1 MSYCSCGNAC
11 TTSCGTGCSAACS
24 GCQGACIGCSGCSGC
39 SKKCSSVCYY
49 TVDGG
54 GCIDCSGGCTGECT
68 SCWSSC
74 RSGCASA
81 STSSCNNYCS
91 GGCSSKCDGCTS
103 GCYGSCKSAC
113 GGSCVENC
121 SSGCGDGCS
130 NACTAGCAN
139 ICASACDNNNCQGS
153 CTGGCGGCGGCGY
166 GCTNSCLSYCNSGCS
181 NGAMTNAYNDLQT
194 LAEKV
199 TSSQMINL
207 RALLMHELARYN
219 KTINKTNKDNS
230 AEGVKIIYGTSSDR
244 NTGIEVDD
252 HIKTLAQISESKL
265 TNGKLSLEE
274 FKACRDLIMTS
285 YASVIK
291 YSSTSSKGTAG
302 HTYTSSGSVID
313 ESSYN
318 PWA

>member
-1 MSYCSCGNAC
+1 
-11 TTSCGTGCSAACS
+11 
-24 GCQGACIGCSGCSGC
+24 
-39 SKKCSSVCYY
+39 
-49 TVDGG
+49 
-54 GCIDCSGGCTGECT
+54 
-68 SCWSSC
+68 
-74 RSGCASA
+74 
-81 STSSCNNYCS
+81 
-91 GGCSSKCDGCTS
+91 
-103 GCYGSCKSAC
+103 
-113 GGSCVENC
+113 
-121 SSGCGDGCS
+121 
-130 NACTAGCAN
+130 
-139 ICASACDNNNCQGS
+139 
-153 CTGGCGGCGGCGY
+153 
-166 GCTNSCLSYCNSGCS
+166 
-181 NGAMTNAYNDLQT
+181 MTNAYNDLQT